1 MTFSTEYLLQYYIMV
16 GWICTWG
23 RNLGYWGSSVK
34 FVLDFLI
41 VWRVGSLK
49 SPHPPSCSRVNC
61 IYLSK
66 VKVAPSY
73 LILRPHGLLQGIL
86 QARILEW
93 VAVPFFPTLR
103 LNPGLLHCR
112 RILYL
117 LNYQGSPYIFLLGY
131 ISETVIYISLGSK
144 LLFGIAS
151 CQQGYIELIMSN
163 HILSLENPA
172 VFTVL
177 CEEISQDWSYFFIK
191 NKTPGEEKWQITG
204 GWYFT
209 FKSVIF
215 TTSF

>member
-1 MTFSTEYLLQYYIMV
+1 MV

-23 RNLGYWGSSVK
+23 RKLGYWGSSVK

-61 IYLSK
+61 IYLSWK
-66 VKVAPSY
+66 WKSLHHIWFYDPMDYIV
-73 LILRPHGLLQGIL
+73 HGIL

-93 VAVPFFPTLR
+93 VAVPFFPTR
-103 LNPGLLHCR
+103 GLNPRLLHCR
-112 RILYL
+112 WIIYP

-131 ISETVIYISLGSK
+131 ISEMVIYISLGSK
-144 LLFGIAS
+144 LPFGIAP

-191 NKTPGEEKWQITG
+191 NKTPGEEKWQITE